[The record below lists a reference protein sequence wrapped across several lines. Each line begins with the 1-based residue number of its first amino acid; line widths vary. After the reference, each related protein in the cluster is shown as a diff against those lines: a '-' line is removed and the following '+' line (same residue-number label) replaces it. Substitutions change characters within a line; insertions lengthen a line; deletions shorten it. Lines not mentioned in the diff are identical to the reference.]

1 MSEDTSSLPEGLT
14 LSAAPQH
21 VALDSPALF
30 AEGLQHLRA
39 RARQTW
45 TDHNLHDPGI
55 TMLELLSYAL
65 ADLAFRCGL
74 PLADLLRRAPA
85 SSAETDAETARRTQ
99 AQFHSPAAA
108 LPTAP
113 LTLPDW
119 RKLLIDLPAVKNA
132 WVEADAAQVLIADL
146 AEKRLRPTRPT
157 HDAWCEVPLRG
168 LYRVRVEFMERIDTS
183 AERAAVLRAVRHT
196 LQDHRNLCE
205 DFTTVTPVRAQF
217 FALCAEVE
225 LHEDAS
231 PVETAAQLL
240 FAAAQTLAPAVQPCS
255 LDELLSRPLPDGSAR
270 TLPDCANGP
279 LLAHGFIDDAELD
292 ASVLPAELRLSDLI
306 GNLMDVPGVRALRD
320 IVLNPLE
327 RSNEDD
333 ESASDAE
340 PEAVV
345 AEAVPLANRWR
356 VPVRPGRLPRLSLAQ
371 GRLVFSKRGIPL
383 AGWNIAQMP
392 ATVRARLAELREAAR
407 RRLETPLPPTL
418 PPALGAARDL
428 AAYRSVQH
436 DFPALYGVGDTGL
449 PGRPDA
455 RRRAQALQ
463 LKGYLLFFDQL
474 MADRMAMLAQASTR
488 LSVAE
493 EDLAALRL
501 AWLTRPGQQHVLA
514 AQVVRTHA
522 EPIGERS
529 SEQQVLALEK
539 VYPPDVDAAQLA
551 ATLETAAD
559 AAARQLRTLD
569 HLLARSGE
577 DHRAYRNIIGTA
589 FAASAAQQVVDTAQ
603 VLQDVNALARDRGQG
618 YVQGEPATDWWNS
631 DNVSGLERRLA
642 RLLGMPDLTRR
653 NLSTVPHDIYA
664 EVDTTPADEW
674 RWRLRHRVSGQIL
687 LSATTHYASVEAAR
701 AEMMLAVQLGQDPL
715 RYDRRTTSDGRF
727 HFVITDTSGE
737 EIARRIHYV
746 DSEARRDEMIGE
758 LIAYLREHYNGE
770 GLYAIEH
777 LLLRPVVAADPLLPI
792 CADALAGGSEG
803 CTDVDPYSYRLHVV
817 LPAYAGRLQ
826 DEGFRAF
833 VEDTV
838 RREVPA
844 HCLPTVCF
852 IDSDSMAR
860 LEGAYRPWIQMQ
872 AGQAGEGDR
881 AALTLALIDA
891 LLQAKNVYPQRR
903 LFDCTADGEATTPP
917 RPPFVLG
924 RTALGSLPRD
934 PD

>member
-1 MSEDTSSLPEGLT
+1 MSEATPSLPEGLT
-14 LSAAPQH
+14 LSTAPQD

-30 AEGLQHLRA
+30 AQGLQHLRA
-39 RARQTW
+39 LARHTW

-65 ADLAFRCGL
+65 TDLAFRCGL

-99 AQFHSPAAA
+99 AQFHPPTTA

-113 LTLPDW
+113 QTLTDW
-119 RKLLIDLPAVKNA
+119 RKLLIDLPDVKNA
-132 WVEADAAQVLIADL
+132 WVEVDSRQVLIADL
-146 AEKRLRPTRPT
+146 AEKRLRLTRPA
-157 HDAWCEVPLRG
+157 HEAWCEVPLRG
-168 LYRVRVEFMERIDTS
+168 LYRVRVEFMERVVTP
-183 AERAAVLRAVRHT
+183 AQRTAVLRAVRHT
-196 LQDHRNLCE
+196 LQEHRNLCE
-205 DFTTVTPVRAQF
+205 DFTTVAPVRAQY

-240 FAAAQTLAPAVQPCS
+240 FAAAQSLAPSVRLCA
-255 LDELLSRPLPDGSAR
+255 LDELLARPLPDGSPR
-270 TLPDCANGP
+270 TLPDCYDGP

-292 ASVLPAELRLSDLI
+292 ASVLPTELRLSDLV
-306 GNLMDVPGVRALRD
+306 GDLMDVAGVRALRD
-320 IVLNPLE
+320 IVLNPLQ
-327 RSNEDD
+327 RTDEDD
-333 ESASDAE
+333 ETAADAE
-340 PEAVV
+340 PEDVV

-383 AGWNIAQMP
+383 VGWNIVQMP
-392 ATVRARLAELREAAR
+392 AAVRSRLAGLREAAR
-407 RRLETPLPPTL
+407 LRLETPLPSPL
-418 PPALGAARDL
+418 PPALGTARDL

-436 DFPALYGVGDTGL
+436 DFPPLYGVGDTGL
-449 PGRPDA
+449 PGSPDA

-474 MADRMAMLAQASTR
+474 MADRMAMLAQASRR
-488 LSVAE
+488 LSVAD
-493 EDLAALRL
+493 EDLDTLRL
-501 AWLTRPGQQHVLA
+501 AWLTQPGQQHVLA

-522 EPIGERS
+522 APMGERS
-529 SEQQVLALEK
+529 SEQQALALEK
-539 VYPPDVDAAQLA
+539 VYPPGIDATQLA
-551 ATLETAAD
+551 ATLESAAE

-577 DHRAYRNIIGTA
+577 DHRAYRDIIGTA
-589 FAASAAQQVVDTAQ
+589 FAASVAQQVVDTAQ
-603 VLQDVNALARDRGQG
+603 VLRHVNVLARERGQG
-618 YVQGEPATDWWNS
+618 YVHGEPASDWWNS
-631 DNVSGLERRLA
+631 ENTSGLERRLA
-642 RLLGMPDLTRR
+642 RLLGMPDLKRR

-664 EVDTTPADEW
+664 EVDTTPGDEW

-687 LSATTHYASVEAAR
+687 LSATTHYTSIEAAR
-701 AEMMLAVQLGQDPL
+701 AEMRLAIQLGQDPL

-727 HFVITDTSGE
+727 HFVITDASGE
-737 EIARRIHYV
+737 EIARRIHYL
-746 DSEARRDEMIGE
+746 DSEARREEMIGE
-758 LIAYLREHYNGE
+758 LIAYLRDHYNGE

-777 LLLRPVVAADPLLPI
+777 LLLRPLDAADPLLPI
-792 CADALAGGSEG
+792 CSDALGGGGEG
-803 CTDVDPYSYRLHVV
+803 CSDVDPYSYRLHVV

-860 LEGAYRPWIQMQ
+860 LEGAYRPWIEMQ
-872 AGQAGEGDR
+872 AGQGGDR
-881 AALTLALIDA
+881 ASLTQALIDA

-903 LFDCTADGEATTPP
+903 LFDCTADGEAPTTP

-924 RTALGSLPRD
+924 RTALGSLPRA